1 MTRALSAKRKAE
13 DTKAIELL
21 ADLRKKRRKINAPEF
36 IDSKETESQR
46 ETVSGEQSN
55 SANSHNQFQWNNKG
69 KEPLFADIYH
79 NEIGST
85 SNSMERNVLNERS
98 ELSGHE
104 NASSANNKGE
114 ELLQTYQNIPITSV
128 ENAKH
133 NEYLIEAVLRNAQLQ
148 RNSVDKQRKSFSSS
162 PFRRSNVSETS
173 DDINALLYSP
183 TVYLTPRE
191 SNVSSNLSPARTT
204 PRQSN
209 ASIDSSL
216 GTPRRSSNASSGENV
231 GGSPAVSR
239 IRMYYN
245 ALFGTFSGLYHLLL
259 YW

>member
-1 MTRALSAKRKAE
+1 M
-13 DTKAIELL
+13 L
-21 ADLRKKRRKINAPEF
+21 ADLRKKRRKINATEF
-36 IDSKETESQR
+36 IDESKEPES
-46 ETVSGEQSN
+46 EISGEQSN
-55 SANSHNQFQWNNKG
+55 SANSHNQFQRNDKG
-69 KEPLFADIYH
+69 KEPLFVDIYH
-79 NEIGST
+79 NAIGST
-85 SNSMERNVLNERS
+85 SNSLERNALSEQNE
-98 ELSGHE
+98 LPGHE
-104 NASSANNKGE
+104 NASLANNRGE
-114 ELLQTYQNIPITSV
+114 ELLQTHQNIPLTSGV

-173 DDINALLYSP
+173 DDFNSLMYSP

-191 SNVSSNLSPARTT
+191 SNVSSNLSPVRTT

-245 ALFGTFSGLYHLLL
+245 ALFGKTF
-259 YW
+259 